1 MSKFRSG
8 WQHSMTVVLFN
19 LLFSTLRRSAAIS
32 SLPSPFSSSSRP
44 KASSNP
50 PLLSICLFHQCD
62 CFKGFTGADCSLRT
76 CPLGPAWTDIATAND
91 EAHAL
96 VECSNRGLCDRET
109 GTCECAAGEFVGSAC
124 ERMACKNQCNNK
136 GICATMRTKAS
147 MREPGDLIDKCS
159 SLLICADPSNC
170 VIADYLKCQE

>member
-1 MSKFRSG
+1 
-8 WQHSMTVVLFN
+8 MTVN
-19 LLFSTLRRSAAIS
+19 LFSSSLECLRRSPAIS
-32 SLPSPFSSSSRP
+32 SFLLTPFAFLLLVTVKSH
-44 KASSNP
+44 SNP
-50 PLLSICLFHQCD
+50 PLLSARLFHKCK

-109 GTCECAAGEFVGSAC
+109 GTCECADEEFVGSAC

-136 GICATMRTKAS
+136 GICASMRTKAS
-147 MREPGDLIDKCS
+147 MRRPGDLIDKCS